1 MAIVKFISSGC
12 PMNNIFPYVMRD
24 ETTEQRLIDGI
35 NCSSDTALEEFRYV
49 KQKYGE
55 EDGRTYY
62 HIVQSFSPEDDISP
76 ETAHEIGMKFAEY
89 FPGFQIV
96 VATHYNTDHVHNHL
110 IMNSVNYENGKKF
123 HQSRDELLQVKAY
136 SNKLCREYGL
146 SVTEEKCR
154 YGDDPVWKKHLM
166 QMALYAMSQTYTK
179 EAFIEYM
186 ELHGYKVKWAD
197 RLKYITFTT
206 PDGHVCR
213 DKNLFD
219 ERLLKDNMEVYYALG
234 GADTR
239 LAEIYSE
246 YETPQHHPD
255 ANMTITTGLVSL
267 LGDLL
272 AVAPPKGEYDPEMV
286 TEMNP
291 WERKRLERILGKKI
305 SSIAFACYSTQEEY
319 EQEQGL
325 GMYM

>member
-1 MAIVKFISSGC
+1 MAIVKFVSSGC
-12 PMNNIFPYVMRD
+12 PMNNIFRYVMR
-24 ETTEQRLIDGI
+24 EEATEQRLIDGI
-35 NCSSDTALEEFRYV
+35 NCSPDTALEEFRYV
-49 KQKYGE
+49 KQKYGK

-62 HIVQSFSPEDDISP
+62 HIVQSFSTEDDITP
-76 ETAHEIGMKFAEY
+76 ETAYEIGMKFAEY

-96 VATHYNTDHVHNHL
+96 VATHRNTNHVHNHL

-136 SNKLCREYGL
+136 SNELCQEYGL

-154 YGDDPVWKKHLM
+154 YDYDPLWKKRLV

-179 EAFIEYM
+179 EAFIKYM
-186 ELHGYKVKWAD
+186 EMHGYKVKWED

-234 GADTR
+234 GTDTR
-239 LAEIYSE
+239 LAQIYSE
-246 YETPQHHPD
+246 YETPPHHPK
-255 ANMTITTGLVSL
+255 ASMTVTTGLMSL

-272 AVAPPKGEYDPEMV
+272 SVATPEYEYSPNTV
-286 TEMNP
+286 TEMDP
-291 WERKRLERILGKKI
+291 WERKRLENILGKKI
-305 SSIAFACYSTQEEY
+305 SPIAFACYSTQEEY
-319 EQEQGL
+319 EQEQGI